1 MFELT
6 PSLTNVFFFA
16 AKSSFLQAHAKK
28 QSVVEVNKFIIKN
41 LVEMSGSQSGSRL
54 SLGYLRNDESF
65 QTFLFYC
72 RLEQEY
78 YYRQEEEGRMESEV
92 ELDSDHDD
100 GEHDLSHGHWMGH
113 PEDPNKVGHSQGQT
127 V

>member
-1 MFELT
+1 MRWK
-6 PSLTNVFFFA
+6 PVW
-16 AKSSFLQAHAKK
+16 
-28 QSVVEVNKFIIKN
+28 VEVK
-41 LVEMSGSQSGSRL
+41 R
-54 SLGYLRNDESF
+54 LGYLRNDQSF
-65 QTFLFYC
+65 QTFRFYC

-78 YYRQEEEGRMESEV
+78 YYRQDEEGRMESEV

-127 V
+127 VWVHALSRSHSDKDHQGLQVLKLAVLI

>member
-1 MFELT
+1 MRWKPVWHGL
-6 PSLTNVFFFA
+6 
-16 AKSSFLQAHAKK
+16 
-28 QSVVEVNKFIIKN
+28 KF
-41 LVEMSGSQSGSRL
+41 R
-54 SLGYLRNDESF
+54 LGYLRNDQSF

-113 PEDPNKVGHSQGQT
+113 PEDPNKVGHSQGQA